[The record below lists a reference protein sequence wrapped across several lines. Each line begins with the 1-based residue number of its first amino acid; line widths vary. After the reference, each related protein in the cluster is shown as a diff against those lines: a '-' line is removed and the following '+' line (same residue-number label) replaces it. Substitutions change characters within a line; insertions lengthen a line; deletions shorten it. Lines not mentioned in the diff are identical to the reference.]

1 MSKIPPAQP
10 LHDKWLDIL
19 RSCQI
24 RLHTKLQRW
33 RFASWGLRSCLEYPA
48 KLMNPRLI
56 EIGNNVHICADAW
69 LNAKDDLCDGHSTL
83 HIGDDTYI
91 GRMVQINAWR
101 SVDIGN
107 KVMIADRVFISDAD
121 HNYIDPNIPIKDQ
134 GDSFSGAV
142 TLQDGCWI
150 GIGVVIL
157 PGVTIGRNAI
167 VSANAVVMQ
176 DVPANSVVGGIPAR
190 VIFLKPNH
198 QNF

>member
-1 MSKIPPAQP
+1 
-10 LHDKWLDIL
+10 
-19 RSCQI
+19 
-24 RLHTKLQRW
+24 
-33 RFASWGLRSCLEYPA
+33 
-48 KLMNPRLI
+48 
-56 EIGNNVHICADAW
+56 
-69 LNAKDDLCDGHSTL
+69 
-83 HIGDDTYI
+83 
-91 GRMVQINAWR
+91 
-101 SVDIGN
+101 
-107 KVMIADRVFISDAD
+107 MIADRVFISDAD
-121 HNYIDPNIPIKDQ
+121 HIYIDPNIPIKDQ

-198 QNF
+198 